1 MSATTRKD
9 SQAAEKEI
17 ALSAEREML
26 KKQKKE
32 ARAFEKKE
40 EEKKKLNQKTVLEHS
55 SIE

>member
-1 MSATTRKD
+1 VSATTRKD

-26 KKQKKE
+26 RKQKKE